1 MEAMSKKFEIEKTE
15 KEWLQSL
22 SHDAFRV
29 LREHDTE
36 PPFANPYDELFE
48 PGIYECAGCG
58 QPLFSSEAKFDSGSG
73 WSSFSEPI
81 SPKAIGE
88 DADKRFGMRRREIHC
103 SRCGGH
109 IGHVFPDGPKPTGL
123 RYCTN
128 SVALEFVPQE
138 ELKQD

>member
-1 MEAMSKKFEIEKTE
+1 MSKKFEIEKTE
-15 KEWLQSL
+15 KEWRQSL
-22 SHDAFRV
+22 SLDAFRV
-29 LREHDTE
+29 LREHGTE

-58 QPLFSSEAKFDSGSG
+58 QPLFGSDAKFDSGSG
-73 WSSFSEPI
+73 WPSFSEPI

-88 DADKRFGMRRREIHC
+88 DADKRFGMRRREILC

>member
-1 MEAMSKKFEIEKTE
+1 MSKKFEIEKTE

-73 WSSFSEPI
+73 WPSFSEPI

-138 ELKQD
+138 ELKQN

>member
-1 MEAMSKKFEIEKTE
+1 MSKKFEIEKTE

-73 WSSFSEPI
+73 WPSFSEPI